1 MEKYRGICRAHTNI
15 ALIKYW
21 GKRDDELILP
31 MNSNLSLTLDRFYSE
46 TQISFSK
53 DIVEDCFQLDGE
65 WQDNSEV
72 EKISRF
78 VDLFRQLA
86 QVDLACEVIS
96 YNHVPT
102 AAGLASSASAF
113 AALAGACNQAL
124 RLDLDPLALSRL
136 ARRGSGS
143 ATRSIFGGFVEWQKG
158 TGDHDSQAVPFDD
171 ANWDVGMVVLALNT
185 KKKAISS
192 RRGMKHT
199 VATSPFYQL
208 WPQVSEK
215 KLLEMKA
222 AIKARDLD
230 WMGEIAENHAMLMH
244 ATTLS
249 ADPAFTYLE
258 AESLKAIEA
267 VKGLRQQGY
276 KAYFTMDAG
285 PNVKILCP
293 YYQSQAIIDAL
304 APEFGA
310 DRLIASR
317 PGPGIQYLEAFSEQ
331 KTRNKTSQSVNQEE
345 NPEDDKLEL
354 LNEELGE
361 DSLDSQEEFMKRLAK
376 QKLTL
381 QEELEE
387 IFNHSAPHNFFRPS
401 NPLPHDPNDS
411 QEEL

>member
-21 GKRDDELILP
+21 GKRDDDLILP

-46 TQISFSK
+46 TQVRFSK

-78 VDLFRQLA
+78 VDLFRQIA

-124 RLDLDPLALSRL
+124 HLNLDPVSLSRL

-143 ATRSIFGGFVEWQKG
+143 ATRSIFGGVVEWDKG
-158 TGDHDSQAVPFDD
+158 TGDQDSQAIPFDD

-185 KKKAISS
+185 KKKSISS
-192 RRGMKHT
+192 RRGMKPT
-199 VATSPFYQL
+199 VETSPFYQL
-208 WPQVSEK
+208 WPQVSEE

-230 WMGEIAENHAMLMH
+230 RMGEIAENHAMLMH

-258 AESLKAIEA
+258 AESLKAIDA
-267 VKGLRQQGY
+267 VKALRRQGY

-293 YYQSQAIIDAL
+293 YSQSQAIIDAL
-304 APEFGA
+304 APEFGT

-317 PGPGIQYLEAFSEQ
+317 PGPGIQYLEKFSQPLPGPEPELTLSQEQ
-331 KTRNKTSQSVNQEE
+331 SSDE
-345 NPEDDKLEL
+345 DKLEL
-354 LNEELGE
+354 LNEEWNE
-361 DSLDSQEEFMKRLAK
+361 ENLDSQEEFMKRLAK

-387 IFNHSAPHNFFRPS
+387 IFNHSAPLGFFRLS
-401 NPLPHDPNDS
+401 NPPHDPDDS

>member
-1 MEKYRGICRAHTNI
+1 
-15 ALIKYW
+15 
-21 GKRDDELILP
+21 
-31 MNSNLSLTLDRFYSE
+31 
-46 TQISFSK
+46 
-53 DIVEDCFQLDGE
+53 
-65 WQDNSEV
+65 
-72 EKISRF
+72 
-78 VDLFRQLA
+78 
-86 QVDLACEVIS
+86 
-96 YNHVPT
+96 
-102 AAGLASSASAF
+102 
-113 AALAGACNQAL
+113 
-124 RLDLDPLALSRL
+124 
-136 ARRGSGS
+136 
-143 ATRSIFGGFVEWQKG
+143 
-158 TGDHDSQAVPFDD
+158 
-171 ANWDVGMVVLALNT
+171 
-185 KKKAISS
+185 
-192 RRGMKHT
+192 
-199 VATSPFYQL
+199 
-208 WPQVSEK
+208 
-215 KLLEMKA
+215 MKA

-293 YYQSQAIIDAL
+293 YSQSQAIIDAL